1 MRLYHDTDRILR
13 RTLGI
18 ALVSALS
25 VLSLAGTPVEAVS
38 QSRWPEVE
46 ERGWIGISLEVLEDE
61 WGRTESVIIIGV
73 VAGSPADEAGVR
85 PGDRLLAINH
95 LDEARELAELAERL
109 EVYPGDGVVMEV
121 GRAGTKH
128 RVRLTASVRPDDFVP
143 SQVVEVRYA
152 PDMVERWVRAMDS
165 MRVELIRSEGH
176 EVEIRSAQR
185 AGTTQRIRIR
195 QALSADPE
203 VTVIA
208 GGSTVQVPFEFFIFR
223 GEEHDSLRQEMVE
236 LNQMVTQ
243 LELRM
248 GEREEQLRRVGGQG
262 DVHIRQDNEFL
273 RLSSLLNEAAL
284 RSSGLETT
292 MAEAARQTAG
302 LEYTIA
308 PSGGQSNVLVPEGGD
323 PPAEF
328 RPLTPYLV
336 GRNRVAGAEV
346 TNIRPELAE
355 YFGVSGGVLVLDVSA
370 GTPAAL
376 AGIVPGDVITRLDQ
390 VGVRSV
396 EDLRFSISMAGE
408 SLPLSLVRQ
417 GASIQVLL
425 RR

>member
-61 WGRTESVIIIGV
+61 WGRTESVIIIDV
-73 VAGSPADEAGVR
+73 VASSPADEAGVR

-95 LDEARELAELAERL
+95 LDETRELAELAERL

-121 GRAGTKH
+121 GRAGTRH
-128 RVRLTASVRPDDFVP
+128 RVSLTASVRPDDFEP

-152 PDMVERWVRAMDS
+152 PDMVEMWVRAMDS
-165 MRVELIRSEGH
+165 MRVELIRNEARK
-176 EVEIRSAQR
+176 VEIGSAQR
-185 AGTTQRIRIR
+185 GGTTQRIRIR
-195 QALSADPE
+195 QASSADPE
-203 VTVIA
+203 VAVIA

-223 GEEHDSLRQEMVE
+223 GEEHDSLRKEMVE
-236 LNQMVTQ
+236 LNQMVAH
-243 LELRM
+243 LELRL
-248 GEREEQLRRVGGQG
+248 GEREEQLRRGGGQG
-262 DVHIRQDNEFL
+262 NMHLRQDNEFL
-273 RLSSLLNEAAL
+273 RLSSLLNGAAL
-284 RSSGLETT
+284 RSNSLETA

-302 LEYTIA
+302 LQYTIA
-308 PSGGQSNVLVPEGGD
+308 APGGQSTVLVPEGN
-323 PPAEF
+323 PRAEF

-396 EDLRFSISMAGE
+396 EDLRFGVSMAGE
-408 SLPLSLVRQ
+408 FLPLSLVRQ

>member
-1 MRLYHDTDRILR
+1 MRLSHDTDRILR
-13 RTLGI
+13 RALGI
-18 ALVSALS
+18 ALMSALS
-25 VLSLAGTPVEAVS
+25 VLSLASTPVEAVS
-38 QSRWPEVE
+38 QSRWTEVE

-165 MRVELIRSEGH
+165 MRVELIRSEGR

-185 AGTTQRIRIR
+185 DGTTQRIRIR
-195 QALSADPE
+195 QASSADPE

-302 LEYTIA
+302 LQYTIA
-308 PSGGQSNVLVPEGGD
+308 APGGQSNVLVPEGGD
-323 PPAEF
+323 PRAEF

>member
-1 MRLYHDTDRILR
+1 MRLSHDTDRILHR
-13 RTLGI
+13 ALGI
-18 ALVSALS
+18 TLMSALS
-25 VLSLAGTPVEAVS
+25 VLSLASTPVEAVS
-38 QSRWPEVE
+38 QSRWTEVE

-165 MRVELIRSEGH
+165 MRVELIRSEGR

-185 AGTTQRIRIR
+185 DGTTQRIRIR
-195 QALSADPE
+195 QASSADPE

-308 PSGGQSNVLVPEGGD
+308 PSGGQPNVLVPEGGN
-323 PPAEF
+323 PRAEF

-370 GTPAAL
+370 GAPAAL

-396 EDLRFSISMAGE
+396 EDLRFGISMAGE
-408 SLPLSLVRQ
+408 SLPVSLVRQ
-417 GASIQVLL
+417 GASVQVLL

>member
-1 MRLYHDTDRILR
+1 
-13 RTLGI
+13 
-18 ALVSALS
+18 
-25 VLSLAGTPVEAVS
+25 
-38 QSRWPEVE
+38 
-46 ERGWIGISLEVLEDE
+46 
-61 WGRTESVIIIGV
+61 
-73 VAGSPADEAGVR
+73 
-85 PGDRLLAINH
+85 
-95 LDEARELAELAERL
+95 
-109 EVYPGDGVVMEV
+109 MEV

-165 MRVELIRSEGH
+165 MRVELIRSEGR

-185 AGTTQRIRIR
+185 DGTTQRIRIR
-195 QALSADPE
+195 QASSADPE

-308 PSGGQSNVLVPEGGD
+308 PSGGQPNVLVPEGGN
-323 PPAEF
+323 PRAEF

-396 EDLRFSISMAGE
+396 EDLRFGISMAGE
-408 SLPLSLVRQ
+408 SLPVSLVRQ
-417 GASIQVLL
+417 GASVQVLL

>member
-1 MRLYHDTDRILR
+1 MRLSHDTNRIR
-13 RTLGI
+13 RRALGI

-25 VLSLAGTPVEAVS
+25 VLGLASTPVEAVS
-38 QSRWPEVE
+38 QSRWTEVE

-73 VAGSPADEAGVR
+73 IPGSPADEAGVR

-121 GRAGTKH
+121 DRAGTKH

-165 MRVELIRSEGH
+165 MRVELIRSEGR
-176 EVEIRSAQR
+176 EVEIGSAQR
-185 AGTTQRIRIR
+185 GGTTQRIRIR
-195 QALSADPE
+195 QASGADPE
-203 VTVIA
+203 MTVIA

-243 LELRM
+243 LEQRL
-248 GEREEQLRRVGGQG
+248 GQREEQLRRVGGQG
-262 DVHIRQDNEFL
+262 DLHLRQDNEFL

-284 RSSGLETT
+284 RSSGLETA

-302 LEYTIA
+302 LQYMSAA
-308 PSGGQSNVLVPEGGD
+308 PGGQSAVAVPGGD
-323 PPAEF
+323 PRAEF
-328 RPLTPYLV
+328 RPLTPYLL

-396 EDLRFSISMAGE
+396 EDLRFGVSMAGE
-408 SLPLSLVRQ
+408 SLPVSLVRQ
-417 GASIQVLL
+417 GTSVQVLL
-425 RR
+425 RRQ

>member
-61 WGRTESVIIIGV
+61 WGRTESVIIIDV
-73 VAGSPADEAGVR
+73 VASSPADEAGVR

-95 LDEARELAELAERL
+95 LDETRELAELAERL

-121 GRAGTKH
+121 GRAGTRH
-128 RVRLTASVRPDDFVP
+128 RVSLTASVRPDDFEP

-152 PDMVERWVRAMDS
+152 PDMVEMWVRAMDS
-165 MRVELIRSEGH
+165 MRVELIRNEARK
-176 EVEIRSAQR
+176 VEIGSAQR
-185 AGTTQRIRIR
+185 GGTTQRIRIR
-195 QALSADPE
+195 QASSADPE
-203 VTVIA
+203 VAVIA

-223 GEEHDSLRQEMVE
+223 GEEHDSLRKEMVE
-236 LNQMVTQ
+236 LNQMVAH
-243 LELRM
+243 LELRL
-248 GEREEQLRRVGGQG
+248 GEREEQLRRGGGQG
-262 DVHIRQDNEFL
+262 NMHLRQDNEFL
-273 RLSSLLNEAAL
+273 RLSSLLNGAAL
-284 RSSGLETT
+284 RSNSLETA

-302 LEYTIA
+302 LQYTIA
-308 PSGGQSNVLVPEGGD
+308 APGGQSTVLVPEGN
-323 PPAEF
+323 PRAEF

-396 EDLRFSISMAGE
+396 EDLRFGVSMAGE
-408 SLPLSLVRQ
+408 FLPLSLVRQ
-417 GASIQVLL
+417 GVSIQVLL

>member
-1 MRLYHDTDRILR
+1 MRLSHDTDRILR
-13 RTLGI
+13 RALGI
-18 ALVSALS
+18 ALMSALS
-25 VLSLAGTPVEAVS
+25 VLSLASTPVEAVS
-38 QSRWPEVE
+38 QSRWTEVE

-308 PSGGQSNVLVPEGGD
+308 PSGGQPNVLVPEGGN
-323 PPAEF
+323 PRAEF

-396 EDLRFSISMAGE
+396 EDLRFSVSMAGE

>member
-1 MRLYHDTDRILR
+1 MRLSHDTDRILR
-13 RTLGI
+13 RALGI
-18 ALVSALS
+18 ALMSALS
-25 VLSLAGTPVEAVS
+25 VLSLASTPVEAVS
-38 QSRWPEVE
+38 QSRWTEVE

-302 LEYTIA
+302 LQYTIA
-308 PSGGQSNVLVPEGGD
+308 APGGQSNVLVPEEGD
-323 PPAEF
+323 PRAEF

-396 EDLRFSISMAGE
+396 EDLRFSVSMAGE

>member
-1 MRLYHDTDRILR
+1 MRLSHDTDRILHR
-13 RTLGI
+13 ALGI
-18 ALVSALS
+18 ALMSALS
-25 VLSLAGTPVEAVS
+25 VLSLASTPVEAVS
-38 QSRWPEVE
+38 QSRWTEVE

-165 MRVELIRSEGH
+165 MRVELIRSEGR

-185 AGTTQRIRIR
+185 DGTTQRIRIR
-195 QALSADPE
+195 QASSADPE

-308 PSGGQSNVLVPEGGD
+308 PSGGQPNVLVPEGGN
-323 PPAEF
+323 PRAEF

>member
-1 MRLYHDTDRILR
+1 MRLSHDTDRILR
-13 RTLGI
+13 RALGI
-18 ALVSALS
+18 ALMSALS
-25 VLSLAGTPVEAVS
+25 VLSLASTPVEAVS
-38 QSRWPEVE
+38 QSRWTEVE

-165 MRVELIRSEGH
+165 MRVELIRSEGR

-185 AGTTQRIRIR
+185 DGTTQRIRIR
-195 QALSADPE
+195 QASSADPE

-308 PSGGQSNVLVPEGGD
+308 PSGGQPNVLVPEGGN
-323 PPAEF
+323 PRAEF

-396 EDLRFSISMAGE
+396 EDLRFGISMAGE
-408 SLPLSLVRQ
+408 SLPVSLVRQ
-417 GASIQVLL
+417 GASVQVLL

>member
-1 MRLYHDTDRILR
+1 MRLSHDTDRILHR
-13 RTLGI
+13 ALGI
-18 ALVSALS
+18 TLMSALS
-25 VLSLAGTPVEAVS
+25 VLSLASTPVEAVS
-38 QSRWPEVE
+38 QSRWTEVE

-165 MRVELIRSEGH
+165 MRVELIRSEGR

-185 AGTTQRIRIR
+185 DGTTQRIRIR
-195 QALSADPE
+195 QASSADPE

-308 PSGGQSNVLVPEGGD
+308 PSGGQPNVLVPEGGN
-323 PPAEF
+323 PRAEF

-396 EDLRFSISMAGE
+396 EDLRFGISMAGE
-408 SLPLSLVRQ
+408 SLPVSLVRQ
-417 GASIQVLL
+417 GASVQVLL